1 MPTISERQVVHSAL
15 WAAYGD
21 AVGFPTEL
29 ISEHDFEKR
38 TGQKC
43 VDGTMHWSKRV
54 GGLFGPE
61 ILFPRGS
68 YSDDTQ
74 LRLSV
79 SRSIAGDGFFD
90 VESFAKIEL
99 PVWLNYALGAG
110 RASKLAAANL
120 ALKESTWSQN
130 FFQSTQVQYW
140 NGGGNGA
147 VMRIQPHVWAGHS
160 HDPAAFMGDVVRN
173 AVCTHGHPRAIIG
186 AAIHAQCLYAAL
198 RSGRSSAPKE
208 WAELGSIA
216 AGQARQ
222 SLLDDEELSLVWV
235 PYWQQRSGQ
244 DLRKAWDTTVAEWL
258 AACKS
263 ASSTCATHAPPELRY
278 HAILSELGGFGS
290 AERGSGLKTPLYANV
305 LAWLYRDEEPK
316 IPLLLSANSFG
327 SDTDTIGTLAGAL
340 VGAVA
345 SAAPREELQD
355 SAYIAAEARRMH
367 AIGTGQKQ
375 LGFKYP
381 DLLKWGAPKTQSEAW
396 IHTGKDAELAGLGA
410 LQRMG
415 PEFSSPRGPG
425 LIYQW
430 CELPFGQ
437 TILAKRKSRRN
448 EKTVKAERIG
458 APSQAVQPGVSKVAN
473 ESLVVESVDAPQT
486 QNHGDTAD
494 KNISLDQRTRVCI
507 KGNFDPQMLGE
518 NLLAVIKGS
527 EGIEQ
532 AIAFAAIIAKA
543 KIARDLR

>member
-1 MPTISERQVVHSAL
+1 MPKISERQVVHSAL

-29 ISEHDFEKR
+29 VSEHEFEKR
-38 TGQKC
+38 TGQKRI
-43 VDGTMHWSKRV
+43 VGTIHWSKRV

-173 AVCTHGHPRAIIG
+173 AVCSHGHPRAIIG
-186 AAIHAQCLYAAL
+186 AAIHAQCLHVAL
-198 RSGRSSAPKE
+198 RNGGPTAPKE

-216 AGQARQ
+216 ATQARQ

-235 PYWQQRSGQ
+235 PYWEQRSGQ
-244 DLRKAWDTTVAEWL
+244 NLRKAWDTTTAEWL

-305 LAWLYRDEEPK
+305 LAWLYRDEDPK
-316 IPLLLSANSFG
+316 TPLLLSANSFG

-345 SAAPREELQD
+345 STAPREELQD

-367 AIGTGQKQ
+367 AIGAGQKQ
-375 LGFKYP
+375 SGFKYP
-381 DLLKWGAPKTQSEAW
+381 DLLKWNAPKTQSDAW
-396 IHTGKDAELAGLGA
+396 IYRGKDAELAGLGS
-410 LQRMG
+410 LQMMG
-415 PEFSSPRGPG
+415 PEFPTSKGPS

-437 TILAKRKSRRN
+437 TILAKRKSRRS
-448 EKTVKAERIG
+448 EKTVKNERTESPAQVLQTSG
-458 APSQAVQPGVSKVAN
+458 SKVTDAPMMA
-473 ESLVVESVDAPQT
+473 ESVKLPQAQNRDAA
-486 QNHGDTAD
+486 AD
-494 KNISLDQRTRVCI
+494 KSTSLDQRTRACI
-507 KGNFDPQMLGE
+507 SGNFDPQMLGE
-518 NLLAVIKGS
+518 NLLAVINS
-527 EGIEQ
+527 PEGIER

-543 KIARDLR
+543 KIARDQR

>member
-29 ISEHDFEKR
+29 ISEHEFEKR
-38 TGQKC
+38 TGKKR
-43 VDGTMHWSKRV
+43 VVGTMHWSKRV

-61 ILFPRGS
+61 IFFPQGS

-120 ALKESTWSQN
+120 ALKDSTWSQN
-130 FFQSTQVQYW
+130 FFQSAQVQYW

-186 AAIHAQCLYAAL
+186 AAIHAQCLYVTL
-198 RSGRSSAPKE
+198 RNGRPSAPKE

-235 PYWQQRSGQ
+235 PYWEQRSGHN
-244 DLRKAWDTTVAEWL
+244 LRKAWDLTTAEWL

-263 ASSTCATHAPPELRY
+263 ASSTCGTHAPPELRY
-278 HAILSELGGFGS
+278 RAILSELGGFGS

-316 IPLLLSANSFG
+316 VPLLLSANSFG

-355 SAYIAAEARRMH
+355 SVYIASEARRMY
-367 AIGTGQKQ
+367 AVGAGQKQ
-375 LGFKYP
+375 PGFKYP
-381 DLLKWGAPKTQSEAW
+381 DLLKWSAPKTQSDAW
-396 IHTGKDAELAGLGA
+396 ICRGPDAALAGLGS
-410 LQRMG
+410 LQMMG
-415 PEFSSPRGPG
+415 PEFPSPKGPS

-437 TILAKRKSRRN
+437 TILAKRKSQRS
-448 EKTVKAERIG
+448 EKTVKTESIG
-458 APSQAVQPGVSKVAN
+458 SPAQTPQTTGSKVVSA
-473 ESLVVESVDAPQT
+473 LTKTESVKASQMQNRDAL
-486 QNHGDTAD
+486 AD
-494 KNISLDQRTRVCI
+494 KNISLDQRTRLCI
-507 KGNFDPQMLGE
+507 NGNFDPQILGE
-518 NLLAVIKGS
+518 NLLAVINGS
-527 EGIEQ
+527 EGIER
-532 AIAFAAIIAKA
+532 AVAFAAIIAKA
-543 KIARDLR
+543 KIARDQR